1 MSVSAKNVTTAAR
14 IEDPRWIAVQERD
27 PQADGRFYY
36 AVKTT
41 GVYCRPSC
49 ASRLA
54 RMENVSFYP
63 TCEQAEEAG
72 YRACLRCKPGERSVR
87 ECNADRVAQACDIL
101 DQCDESISLD
111 ELATRV
117 EMSAYHFHRVFKSV
131 TGLTPRQYAAECR
144 ANRVRKSLERQGSV
158 TTAIFDAGYSSSS
171 RFYERSDD
179 FLGMTPSDY
188 RAGGVNVDIR
198 FAIGE
203 CVFGTILAAA
213 STRGVCAILLGRD
226 PEALLRELQ
235 DRFPQARL
243 IGADPIFESVIAK
256 VIGFVEAPAAG
267 LDLPLDV
274 GGTIFQR
281 RVWHA
286 LGKIPLGETMSYAEV
301 AKSIGAP
308 KSARAVAKACAANAL
323 AVAIPCHRVV
333 RSDGAISGYR
343 WGVEVKRQLLDLE
356 SAIAKSPS

>member
-1 MSVSAKNVTTAAR
+1 MNQS
-14 IEDPRWIAVQERD
+14 
-27 PQADGRFYY
+27 
-36 AVKTT
+36 
-41 GVYCRPSC
+41 
-49 ASRLA
+49 
-54 RMENVSFYP
+54 
-63 TCEQAEEAG
+63 
-72 YRACLRCKPGERSVR
+72 
-87 ECNADRVAQACDIL
+87 
-101 DQCDESISLD
+101 SLD

-117 EMSAYHFHRVFKSV
+117 EMSAYHFHRVLKSV

-213 STRGVCAILLGRD
+213 STRGVCAILLGGD

-243 IGADPIFESVIAK
+243 IGADPIFESIIAK

-286 LGKIPLGETMSYAEV
+286 LGKIPPGETMSYAEV

-333 RSDGAISGYR
+333 RSDDAIPGYR

>member
-1 MSVSAKNVTTAAR
+1 MSVSAKNLTPTPSV
-14 IEDPRWIAVQERD
+14 EDPRWIAVLARD
-27 PQADGRFYY
+27 PDADGRFYY

-54 RMENVSFYP
+54 RFENVTFYS
-63 TCEQAEEAG
+63 TCEQAEAAG
-72 YRACLRCKPGERSVR
+72 YRSCLRCKPDERSIR
-87 ECNADRVAQACDIL
+87 ECNADRVAQACGIL
-101 DQCDESISLD
+101 EQCDESMPLN
-111 ELATRV
+111 ELAARV
-117 EMSAYHFHRVFKSV
+117 DMSPYHFHRVFKTT
-131 TGLTPRQYAAECR
+131 TGLTPRQYASECR
-144 ANRVRKSLERQGSV
+144 ANRVRNSLAGTGSV
-158 TTAIFDAGYSSSS
+158 TSAIFDAGYSSSS
-171 RFYERSDD
+171 RFYERCDD

-188 RAGGVNVDIR
+188 RAGGTNVEIH

-213 STRGVCAILLGRD
+213 SQRGVCAILLGSD
-226 PEALLRELQ
+226 PDVLLRELQ
-235 DRFPQARL
+235 DRFPQAQL
-243 IGADPIFESVIAK
+243 IGADPVFESVIAK
-256 VIGFVEAPAAG
+256 VIGFVEAPSTG

-286 LGKIPLGETMSYAEV
+286 LAKIPIGETMSYAQV

-343 WGVEVKRQLLDLE
+343 WGVERKRQLLDHE
-356 SAIAKSPS
+356 ADFAKSTS

>member
-1 MSVSAKNVTTAAR
+1 MSVLAKNLTTAASVD
-14 IEDPRWIAVQERD
+14 DPRWIAVQERD

-49 ASRLA
+49 AARLA
-54 RMENVSFYP
+54 RIENVSFYS
-63 TCEQAEEAG
+63 TCEQAEAAG
-72 YRACLRCKPGERSVR
+72 YRACLRCKPDQRSVR
-87 ECNADRVAQACDIL
+87 ECNADRVAQACAIL
-101 DQCDESISLD
+101 DQCDEALSLD
-111 ELATRV
+111 ELASRV
-117 EMSAYHFHRVFKSV
+117 DMSPYHFHRVFKSA

-144 ANRVRKSLERQGSV
+144 ANRVRKSLAGPGSV

-188 RAGGVNVDIR
+188 RAGGTNVEIR

-213 STRGVCAILLGRD
+213 SDRGVCAILLGSD
-226 PEALLRELQ
+226 PQALLEELQ
-235 DRFPQARL
+235 DRFGQAQL

-256 VIGFVEAPAAG
+256 VIRFVEAPAAG

-286 LGKIPLGETMSYAEV
+286 LAKIPLGETMSYAEV
-301 AKSIGAP
+301 ANSIGAP
-308 KSARAVAKACAANAL
+308 KSAR

-333 RSDGAISGYR
+333 RSDGGISGYR
-343 WGVEVKRQLLDLE
+343 WGVEVKRQLLE
-356 SAIAKSPS
+356 REAAFAKSTS